1 MTNFLLSNLRSFLLA
16 LSFMFAYLG
25 EANGQCKDFMLGVN
39 GDTLNCTDVS
49 GKKRGKWVNHI
60 EELRGEPG
68 YEEEGEY
75 QNDLKTGIW
84 RLYSLQGDVLGI
96 ENYRFGH
103 KHGQQQYF
111 APNGNLIREEGWLA
125 SNPENPYETVE
136 VFDINNPGKVQL
148 VKVKIDASTV
158 PHGMWKIYDP
168 ETSRLVEKKNY
179 ILGKEDDGTGT
190 ANGIIKKAEGEN
202 TVTTDKKEVEKK
214 EKPKPKE
221 VLDFEKSKEGKK
233 KYKVRTGETGF

>member
-1 MTNFLLSNLRSFLLA
+1 MLA
-16 LSFMFAYLG
+16 LPFLFSYFG
-25 EANGQCKDFMLGVN
+25 EVKGQCKDFLLGVN

-75 QNDLKTGIW
+75 LNDQKTGIW

-96 ENYRFGH
+96 ENYRFGN

-190 ANGIIKKAEGEN
+190 ANGIIKKA
-202 TVTTDKKEVEKK
+202 
-214 EKPKPKE
+214 
-221 VLDFEKSKEGKK
+221 
-233 KYKVRTGETGF
+233 